1 MECCCLDGPII
12 DPISSSQ
19 SHLKKWKEYAVH
31 IVEHLDRIVGVS
43 KMTYLDGF
51 YGQFT
56 SWLAAK
62 QEPHEVL
69 GQALAKLDKIEHAL
83 QHSDAAVLQEAGIGP
98 EFSVIY
104 SELIKVCHLWQHVE
118 EMLCEAMPN
127 PDDLTTAHSK
137 KQLSYQCV

>member
-1 MECCCLDGPII
+1 MECCCLDSPI
-12 DPISSSQ
+12 DPIFSSQ
-19 SHLKKWKEYAVH
+19 SCLEKWKEYAIH

-43 KMTYLDGF
+43 DMAYLDGL

-69 GQALAKLDKIEHAL
+69 EQALAKLDKIEHAL
-83 QHSDAAVLQEAGIGP
+83 QHSDAVVLQEAGVGP
-98 EFSVIY
+98 EFSTIH
-104 SELIKVCHLWQHVE
+104 SELIRVCHLRQHVE
-118 EMLCEAMPN
+118 EMLGEAMPN